1 MKQHQLFITLAI
13 LVMALVLSAC
23 GSAAASTRMAASAA
37 IPEVTIKA
45 ADFSF
50 DAPDQIEAGLIKVN
64 LVNNGQEPHHA
75 QIARLN
81 DGVTLDQFQAAL
93 REGEAAAFPLIAFV
107 GGPGLVD
114 PGLET
119 QVTLDLTP
127 GQYILLCFMPS
138 HDGVPHLAKGMVR
151 PIEVVAPADP
161 AEAAAPK
168 ADATVK
174 LLDFSFILPA
184 EIKAGPQV
192 WEVVNEGPQP
202 HEIMLVKLAEGK
214 TVADINAFMSDPHGA
229 PPFSQIG
236 GFQAINPGVSGWLN
250 LDLTPGEYV
259 ALCHVPDPAS
269 GKAHEELGMMMPFS
283 VK

>member
-1 MKQHQLFITLAI
+1 MKQKPLFITLAI
-13 LVMALVLSAC
+13 LLLAVVLSAC
-23 GSAAASTRMAASAA
+23 GTAAASSKPAAGSA
-37 IPEVTIKA
+37 IPEITIKA

-50 DAPDQIEAGLIKVN
+50 DAPEQIEAGVVKVN
-64 LVNNGQEPHHA
+64 LVNDGHEPHHA
-75 QIARLN
+75 QVVRLN
-81 DGVTLDQFQAAL
+81 DDVTLDQFQTAL
-93 REGEAAAFPLIAFV
+93 QQGPEAAFPLVAFV

-127 GQYILLCFMPS
+127 GQYVLLCFVPS

-151 PIEVVAPADP
+151 PIEVVAAADQ
-161 AEAAAPK
+161 AEVAQPK

-192 WEVVNEGPQP
+192 WEVINEGPQP

-214 TVADINAFMSDPHGA
+214 TMTNIQAFMHDPHGT
-229 PPFSQIG
+229 PPFNQIG
-236 GFQAINPGVSGWLN
+236 GFQAINPGASGWLN
-250 LDLTPGEYV
+250 LDLTPGDYV

-269 GKAHEELGMMMPFS
+269 GKAHEELGMVMPFS